1 MLLAGVLAAAEQR
14 TRQVTAAATP
24 SVLLVGSWHG
34 RPGQFTMISAA
45 VATAKPCDWI
55 LVGPGDYNENPG
67 QETAV
72 RITTPDVHLRG
83 MNRNQVVVDGTRP
96 NAGLRSFNV
105 SQSRDLGDQS
115 FSDGGETGVDSG
127 RRRVGGNVS
136 GRRTSRCPAGC
147 GVGRNVT
154 VGIMSVTA
162 PAPGQSFRQALLDWR
177 VEEVGEV

>member
-1 MLLAGVLAAAEQR
+1 
-14 TRQVTAAATP
+14 
-24 SVLLVGSWHG
+24 VGG
-34 RPGQFTMISAA
+34 
-45 VATAKPCDWI
+45 
-55 LVGPGDYNENPG
+55 GDYNENPG

-127 RRRVGGNVS
+127 R
-136 GRRTSRCPAGC
+136 
-147 GVGRNVT
+147 
-154 VGIMSVTA
+154 
-162 PAPGQSFRQALLDWR
+162 
-177 VEEVGEV
+177 